1 VPRVWS
7 RGDRVVY
14 ERDPMLFGVMSVCG
28 PVNGHGLVTCRI
40 MDKSLRDPFELFAP
54 GHLVEA
60 PGPSVDDV
68 VTQAGL
74 RKPA

>member
-28 PVNGHGLVTCRI
+28 PANGGQVTCRI
-40 MDKSLRDPFELFAP
+40 MDKNLRDPFELFAP
-54 GHLVEA
+54 GCLVEA
-60 PGPSVDDV
+60 PGPSPDDV